1 MRWAKKTLSLRPLPQ
16 ITPQVKVISSSFF
29 NGLKFF
35 MIILQQVE
43 QMLVLWNMSEM
54 PVLVMETLVLQALKS
69 LYWDLP
75 HGVSSMEK
83 KH

>member
-1 MRWAKKTLSLRPLPQ
+1 MRWAKKTKKTLSLRPLPQ

-54 PVLVMETLVLQALKS
+54 PVLVMETLVLQLS
-69 LYWDLP
+69 LI
-75 HGVSSMEK
+75 HI
-83 KH
+83 